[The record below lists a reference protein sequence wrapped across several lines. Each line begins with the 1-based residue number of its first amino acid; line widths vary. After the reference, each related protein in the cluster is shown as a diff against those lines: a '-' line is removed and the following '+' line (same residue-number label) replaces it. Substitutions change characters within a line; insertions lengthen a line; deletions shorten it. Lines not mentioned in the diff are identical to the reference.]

1 MGFISRQRIVTSGGM
16 LGGGALAIVGM
27 VLGIIGFIA
36 SVGFFFLYFAGA
48 MSGATSTPTP

>member
-1 MGFISRQRIVTSGGM
+1 
-16 LGGGALAIVGM
+16 M
-27 VLGIIGFIA
+27 VLGILGFIA